1 MRTLL
6 LTIEYFSFGRGL
18 FFLVFL
24 LAFFALAASVGFVR
38 LADAIKKLL
47 EVIAFASGW
56 LLMVLMFVTCMD
68 ITFRKLQ
75 LPIALTQFQELEWHL
90 HATIFSMWMGY
101 NYTINA
107 HPRVDSYT
115 ETLGFRSKAW
125 IEFWGIVLFA
135 LPFLIT
141 MLHHGW
147 PFVVTSYMQG
157 EGSENVTGLPF
168 RWLMKAIFYAGIWL
182 VFLGVLSVL
191 LRLFIVLFKKK
202 GQDETGLQIGH
213 SELEA

>member
-1 MRTLL
+1 MQTLL
-6 LTIEYFSFGRGL
+6 HAIDYFVFGYGL
-18 FFLVFL
+18 FFLVV
-24 LAFFALAASVGFVR
+24 LAAVFSLAAVAGFIR
-38 LADAIKKLL
+38 IADAIKRLL
-47 EVIAFASGW
+47 ELIAFASGW
-56 LLMVLMFVTCMD
+56 LLIVLMFVTCMD

-115 ETLGFRSKAW
+115 EQLGFRTKAW
-125 IEFWGIVLFA
+125 IEFFGIVLFA
-135 LPFLIT
+135 IPFLMT

-157 EGSENVTGLPF
+157 EGSENVTGLPY
-168 RWLMKAIFYAGIWL
+168 RWFIKSIFFAGIWL

-191 LRLFIVLFKKK
+191 LRLCVVLFKRKS
-202 GQDETGLQIGH
+202 QDEAGLQIGH